1 MRTVRSPLAV
11 VALALVLAG
20 CSTPVSGTGTAGSIT
35 AAPTTTAGPP
45 GSGIT
50 AEAASTGFAVQGRD
64 LRLVRVGAAEVA
76 LQFEFFNGTGQAITP
91 DKLGIDQVELSLML
105 VDLLRSTAYRV
116 LYADG
121 AGGRLSESNGDVVPP
136 GGTVMVTAMFP
147 APPEDVTALTVI
159 IDGMLPVQVPVQP
172 AGSPALVD
180 DPVLRT
186 TGRGGPEPEAVTCA
200 AVGPADAG
208 GTKKTVIRL
217 PSDVLFAFGSNEL
230 TPAAQTAIE
239 AVDDDIGSG
248 GSGTVTIEGHTD
260 SIGSDPDNQ
269 GLSERRA
276 VAVRGALEPVLG
288 SSYQYESVGFGE
300 SKPVAPNTRPDGSD
314 DPDGRALNRRVE
326 IRTGSVEAV
335 PATLEPLPPTTDLSD
350 AGLVA
355 EVAGLERR
363 GGYLMARV
371 IVRNPTGETIPL
383 GRGSG
388 LTPNQA
394 DPDGLTLADRTD
406 QLRQKPCH
414 LPGREFLLYY
424 LANPS
429 NEFAVE
435 DTGIVPAGAEVTFWA
450 FYAPPAAGVSSVD
463 IEIGGFGKT
472 VPTPVPS

>member
-1 MRTVRSPLAV
+1 MAVAALAV
-11 VALALVLAG
+11 VLAG
-20 CSTPVSGTGTAGSIT
+20 CSTPVAGTGTAGDVT

-50 AEAASTGFAVQGRD
+50 AEASSSAFAVQGRD
-64 LRLVRVGAAEVA
+64 LRLVRVGTNELA
-76 LQFEFFNGTGQAITP
+76 LQFAFFNGTDREITP
-91 DKLGIDQVELSLML
+91 DKLGIDQIERTIMV
-105 VDLLRSTAYRV
+105 VDLPRSTAYRI
-116 LYADG
+116 LNGDG
-121 AGGRLSESNGDVVPP
+121 LDGRLSDSNGDTVPP
-136 GGTVMVTAMFP
+136 GGTVLVTAMFA
-147 APPEDVTALTVI
+147 APPEDATQLAVI
-159 IDGMLPVQVPVQP
+159 IDGLLPVQVPVQP

-186 TGRGGPEPEAVTCA
+186 TGRGGPEPEPVTCA
-200 AVGPADAG
+200 AVGPADSG

-217 PSDVLFAFGSNEL
+217 PSDVLFAFGSAEL
-230 TPAAQTAIE
+230 TPAAQAAIE

-248 GSGTVTIEGHTD
+248 GSGTVTVEGHTD

-269 GLSERRA
+269 ALSERRA
-276 VAVRGALEPVLG
+276 AAVRAALEPVLG

-300 SKPVAPNTRPDGSD
+300 GKPVAPNARPDGSD

-326 IRTGSVEAV
+326 IRTGSVEAI
-335 PATLEPLPPTTDLSD
+335 PATLEPLPSTTDLSD

-363 GGYLMARV
+363 GGFLLTRV
-371 IVRNPTGETIPL
+371 TVRNPTGQGIEL
-383 GRGSG
+383 ARGSG
-388 LTPNQA
+388 LTPVQA
-394 DPDGLTLADRTD
+394 EPIGITLADRTD
-406 QLRQKPCH
+406 QFRQRPCR

-429 NEFAVE
+429 IDFSV
-435 DTGIVPAGAEVTFWA
+435 DDSGIVPAGAEITFWG

>member
-1 MRTVRSPLAV
+1 VRPARSPLA
-11 VALALVLAG
+11 ATLLALLLAG
-20 CSTPVSGTGTAGSIT
+20 CSTPVAGTGTAGSVT
-35 AAPTTTAGPP
+35 AAPTTNAAAP

-50 AEAASTGFAVQGRD
+50 AEASSTGFPVQGRD
-64 LRLVRVGAAEVA
+64 LRLVRVGANEIA
-76 LQFEFFNGTGQAITP
+76 LQFDFFNGTGQEITP
-91 DKLGIDQVELSLML
+91 DKLGIDQIELSLML
-105 VDLLRSTAYRV
+105 VDLPRSTAYRV
-116 LYADG
+116 LDTDG
-121 AGGRLSESNGDVVPP
+121 PGGRLSESNGDTVPP
-136 GGTVMVTAMFP
+136 GGTVMVTAMFT
-147 APPEDVTALTVI
+147 APSQETTELAVI
-159 IDGMLPVQVPVQP
+159 IDGMQPVQVPVQP

-186 TGRGGPEPEAVTCA
+186 TGRGGPEPEPVMCA
-200 AVGPADAG
+200 AVGPADSG

-217 PSDVLFAFGSNEL
+217 PSDVLFAFGRAEL
-230 TPAAQTAIE
+230 TPAAQAAIA
-239 AVDDDIGSG
+239 AVGDEIGSG
-248 GSGTVTIEGHTD
+248 GTGTVAIEGHTD

-269 GLSERRA
+269 ALSERRA
-276 VAVRGALEPVLG
+276 AAVRGALEAVLG

-300 SKPVAPNTRPDGSD
+300 GKPVAPNTKPDGSD

-335 PATLEPLPPTTDLSD
+335 PATLEQLPSTTDLSD

-363 GGYLMARV
+363 GGFLMARV
-371 IVRNPTGETIPL
+371 TVRNPTGDTIPL
-383 GRGSG
+383 ARGSG
-388 LTPNQA
+388 LTPSQA
-394 DPDGLTLADRTD
+394 DPAGLTLADRTD
-406 QLRQKPCH
+406 QLRQRPCH
-414 LPGREFLLYY
+414 LPGRDFLLYY